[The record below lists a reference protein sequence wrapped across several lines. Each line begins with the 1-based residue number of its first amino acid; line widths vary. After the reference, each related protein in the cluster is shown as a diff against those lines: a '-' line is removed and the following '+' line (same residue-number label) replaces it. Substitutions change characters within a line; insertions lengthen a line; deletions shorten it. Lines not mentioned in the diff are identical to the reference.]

1 MEQLPPADQRYLE
14 HYQVGSVYRFG
25 PIGVT
30 EAEIISFAKKY
41 DPQPFHTD
49 PSHVGPYD
57 GLIASGW
64 LTAALAMR
72 LYVDHFLTSVASLA
86 SPGIDDLRWLRP
98 VRPGDELYVRIEIV
112 EARPSRSKPDRGI
125 VKSLVEAFNQSNELV
140 MSLQPISL
148 IGRRP
153 ERKPAL

>member
-1 MEQLPPADQRYLE
+1 
-14 HYQVGSVYRFG
+14 VGSVYRFG
-25 PIGVT
+25 PIEVT
-30 EAEIISFAKKY
+30 EAEIIAFAKKY
-41 DPQPFHTD
+41 DPQSFHTD
-49 PSHVGPYD
+49 PAHVGPYG

-72 LYVDHFLTSVASLA
+72 LYVDHYLTSVASLA
-86 SPGIDDLRWLRP
+86 SPGIDELRWLRP
-98 VRPGDELYVRIEIV
+98 VRPGDNLYVRIEII

-125 VKSLVEAFNQSNELV
+125 VKALVEAFNQSDQLV

-153 ERKPAL
+153 DPSAGN